1 MSENEIK
8 LIKVDVPPHC
18 HFNIYVQ
25 EPSPN
30 WEGKTVFLT
39 VHDVGSTPQEFIEF
53 VNCPA
58 MSSVQQHSVFLH
70 VCVPGQ
76 NDGAPKLE
84 GDFPS
89 MNQMGESLVHVLNT
103 MDVRNCIGIG
113 EGAGADILCRFA
125 MAWPNR
131 VLGLI
136 LIHCLATPHG
146 IIESFKEMLLN
157 LRLEDGNMNS
167 AAWDYL
173 FLHKFGLHEKM
184 LKEAFIAELSS
195 VINTH
200 NLSRFLYAYNR
211 RTNICEIIG
220 KKLANTD
227 VLLITGSRAPHN
239 EDVRHMFENMRRD
252 KSTLLVIDE
261 VIDVLVEAPS
271 RVARSLILFC
281 KGFGELSGVEIPGIG
296 RMRSTSMSMEEADRP
311 TRKFSSPP
319 KETIA
324 EDGNLQKKDTCDDS
338 FSDTFTSF
346 ILSRTST
353 YIDTSAEQPQ
363 NLVELDLEEVRKLQQ
378 FIGQNAINH
387 IVVEDGIFAGMF
399 SCQQNIEFR
408 LVDEAIMGDGKMH
421 RMLFSF
427 GAILSAEIGGPEKT
441 PYENS
446 KYLRSL
452 LKAYECAGGALK
464 QVEKSQIN
472 DEPAKR
478 SLVAKLRNFGKRS
491 FELPQSTDPED
502 R

>member
-1 MSENEIK
+1 MTENEIK

-25 EPSPN
+25 ESSPN

-39 VHDVGSTPQEFIEF
+39 VHDVGSTPQPFIDF
-53 VNCPA
+53 VNSPA

-89 MNQMGESLVHVLNT
+89 MDQMGESLVHVLNT
-103 MDVRNCIGIG
+103 LDVRNCIGIG

-200 NLSRFLYAYNR
+200 NLSRYLYAYNR
-211 RTNICEIIG
+211 RTNICELIG

-239 EDVRHMFENMRRD
+239 QDVRHMFENMRRD

-261 VIDVLVEAPS
+261 VIDVLAEAPS

-281 KGFGELSGVEIPGIG
+281 KGFGELSGVETPGIG
-296 RMRSTSMSMEEADRP
+296 RMRSPSMSMEEADRP

-324 EDGNLQKKDTCDDS
+324 EDSNLQKKDTVK
-338 FSDTFTSF
+338 
-346 ILSRTST
+346 I
-353 YIDTSAEQPQ
+353 A
-363 NLVELDLEEVRKLQQ
+363 
-378 FIGQNAINH
+378 
-387 IVVEDGIFAGMF
+387 
-399 SCQQNIEFR
+399 R
-408 LVDEAIMGDGKMH
+408 L
-421 RMLFSF
+421 
-427 GAILSAEIGGPEKT
+427 T
-441 PYENS
+441 
-446 KYLRSL
+446 
-452 LKAYECAGGALK
+452 LKKATA
-464 QVEKSQIN
+464 V
-472 DEPAKR
+472 
-478 SLVAKLRNFGKRS
+478 
-491 FELPQSTDPED
+491 
-502 R
+502 